1 MTPSAPYRA
10 SVWKSEGFPSTGV
23 WSNLKS
29 PVWMTVPTGVRIAR
43 PIASGIE
50 WPIRNASTENAPTW
64 TDSPPGSRAS
74 IGLLWSLCSLIL
86 LPSRPRASV
95 EA

>member
-1 MTPSAPYRA
+1 M
-10 SVWKSEGFPSTGV
+10 WKSESLPSTGV

-29 PVWMTVPTGVRIAR
+29 PVWTTVPTGVRRAM

-50 WPIRNASTENAPTW
+50 WPIRKGTTVNGPIGS
-64 TDSPPGSRAS
+64 SSPGSS
-74 IGLLWSLCSLIL
+74 PMSGLLWSLCSLIL
-86 LPSRPRASV
+86 LPRSPRARI

>member
-1 MTPSAPYRA
+1 MTPSAPSLARIA
-10 SVWKSEGFPSTGV
+10 KSDSLPSTGV

-29 PVWMTVPTGVRIAR
+29 PVWTTTPTGVRRAI

-50 WPIRNASTENAPTW
+50 WPIRNATTPNGPIWS
-64 TDSPPGSRAS
+64 SSPGSSAR

>member
-1 MTPSAPYRA
+1 MTPSAPKRA
-10 SVWKSEGFPSTGV
+10 SAPKSDGLPSTGV

-29 PVWMTVPTGVRIAR
+29 PVVTTIPTGVRIPR

-50 WPIRNASTENAPTW
+50 CPIRNGMTVNGPT
-64 TDSPPGSRAS
+64 SSSSPGSSGRS
-74 IGLLWSLCSLIL
+74 GLLWSLCSLIL
-86 LPSRPRASV
+86 LPRRPRASV

>member
-1 MTPSAPYRA
+1 M
-10 SVWKSEGFPSTGV
+10 WKSDSLPSTGV

-29 PVWMTVPTGVRIAR
+29 PVWTTMPTGVRSAM

-50 WPIRNASTENAPTW
+50 WPIRNGTAVNGPIWS
-64 TDSPPGSRAS
+64 SSPGSS
-74 IGLLWSLCSLIL
+74 SSSGLLWSLCSLIL

-95 EA
+95 VA

>member
-1 MTPSAPYRA
+1 MTPSSPSLARIA
-10 SVWKSEGFPSTGV
+10 KSDSLPSTGV

-29 PVWMTVPTGVRIAR
+29 PVWTMVPTGVRSAI

-50 WPIRNASTENAPTW
+50 CPTRNGMTVKAPIVTS
-64 TDSPPGSRAS
+64 SPGSSATS
-74 IGLLWSLCSLIL
+74 GLLWSLCSLIL
-86 LPSRPRASV
+86 LPSRPRARV

>member
-1 MTPSAPYRA
+1 MA
-10 SVWKSEGFPSTGV
+10 KSDSLPSTGV

-29 PVWMTVPTGVRIAR
+29 PVWTIVPIGVRRAI

-50 WPIRNASTENAPTW
+50 WPTRNGMTWNAPM
-64 TDSPPGSRAS
+64 SSSSPGSRAMS
-74 IGLLWSLCSLIL
+74 GLLWSLCSLIL

>member
-1 MTPSAPYRA
+1 MSDIL
-10 SVWKSEGFPSTGV
+10 PSTGV

-29 PVWMTVPTGVRIAR
+29 PVWTISPTGVRSAM

-50 WPIRNASTENAPTW
+50 WPMRKAVAENAPSSTV
-64 TDSPPGSRAS
+64 SPGIEAPCS
-74 IGLLWSLCSLIL
+74 GLLVSLCSLIL
-86 LPSRPRASV
+86 MPSRPRASV